1 MTSRARVRS
10 HWLRGAL
17 AALPVLALA
26 SPGSLPALAGQSS
39 SPLRWQACQDDTLA
53 SYGYECASFTRPLR
67 RSEPDGPQVELAVFR
82 LPATGLAQER
92 IGTLFF
98 NPGGPGAPGHGS
110 AVKGRL
116 LPEEVRRAF
125 DFVTW
130 DPRGLGMSKPAL
142 ADCAVAMPQR
152 PATGSVDWERLLR
165 QRQRELAES
174 NRDCI
179 ARHGDLIPQMGT
191 VEAAHDLDALRQAVG
206 DDRLNFWGVSYG
218 TVIGSTYAALFPGR
232 VRALVLDGNVD
243 PWIDLGG
250 LRHSATA
257 PDDAIRFF
265 LQLHPD
271 LKPPLRRSL
280 ARLAQE
286 PLTLR
291 DGSQYTRWDLL
302 DSLVR
307 FPPISRLSGT
317 YGRTLIETVDQA
329 LFGSVAERTAALKTL
344 EHPLLRSSGQ
354 DSNAAAGFAAVACQ
368 DFPQRPSPQQQAAW
382 LDDLTRQAPLYGGSL
397 GVNFL
402 ALCSGYEDLQA
413 STPVP
418 RAPFPERGVSGLIIG
433 SSWDA
438 ATPWVWSTAMAR
450 AFPSMRTLQVVGNEH
465 GIYTN
470 AQSSCM
476 EEDVS
481 DYVLKGTVPP
491 TDLSCPYVKPAKQ
504 QSFP

>member
-26 SPGSLPALAGQSS
+26 SPVLPPALAGQSS
-39 SPLRWQACQDDTLA
+39 SPLRWQVCQDDTLA
-53 SYGYECASFTRPLR
+53 SYGYECASVTRPLR

-82 LPATGLAQER
+82 LPATGSAQER

-152 PATGSVDWERLLR
+152 PATGPVDWQRLLR

-271 LKPPLRRSL
+271 LKRPLKRSL

-286 PLTLR
+286 PLTLP
-291 DGSQYTRWDLL
+291 DGSPYTRWDLL
-302 DSLVR
+302 DPLTRYVY
-307 FPPISRLSGT
+307 ISRLSGT
-317 YGRTLIETVDQA
+317 YGRTLIETVHQA
-329 LFGSVAERTAALKTL
+329 LFGAPAEQTAALTML
-344 EHPLLRSSGQ
+344 EHPLLRSPSR
-354 DSNAAAGFAAVACQ
+354 DTNAAAGFAAVACQ

-476 EEDVS
+476 EEAVS
-481 DYVLKGTVPP
+481 GYLLTGAVPP

-504 QSFP
+504 QPFP

>member
-1 MTSRARVRS
+1 MTPRS
-10 HWLRGAL
+10 GVAFQWIRKAFM
-17 AALPVLALA
+17 ALPAVALLS
-26 SPGSLPALAGQSS
+26 SPGVRVWAGPSAT
-39 SPLRWQACQDDTLA
+39 PLRWQACQDDTLA
-53 SYGYECASFTRPLR
+53 AHGYECSRFSRPLR
-67 RSEPDGPQVELAVFR
+67 RAEPDGPQVELAVFR
-82 LPATGLAQER
+82 LPATGSVQER

-98 NPGGPGAPGHGS
+98 NPGGPGQPGGGS
-110 AVKGRL
+110 ATRGMF
-116 LPEEVRRAF
+116 LPARVRRAF

-130 DPRGLGMSKPAL
+130 DPRGLGQSKPAL

-152 PATGSVDWERLLR
+152 PATGPVDWQRVLT
-165 QRQRELAES
+165 QRQQELTER

-179 ARHGDLIPQMGT
+179 ARHRDLIPQMGT
-191 VEAAHDLDALRQAVG
+191 VEAAHDLDALRRALG
-206 DDRLNFWGVSYG
+206 DDRLSFWGISYG

-354 DSNAAAGFAAVACQ
+354 DSNAAAGFAAVTCQ
-368 DFPQRPSPQQQAAW
+368 DFPQRPTPQQQAAW
-382 LDDLTRQAPLYGGSL
+382 LEDLTRQAPLYGGTV

-418 RAPFPERGVSGLIIG
+418 RAPFPERRVSGLITG
-433 SSWDA
+433 ASWDG
-438 ATPWVWSTAMAR
+438 ATPWVWSTGMAR
-450 AFPSMRTLQVVGNEH
+450 AFPSMRRLEVVGSEH
-465 GIYTN
+465 GVYTN
-470 AQSSCM
+470 AQSPCV
-476 EEDVS
+476 EESVS
-481 DYVLKGTVPP
+481 RYLLTARVPP
-491 TDLSCPYVKPAKQ
+491 TDLSCPYVQPTQ
-504 QSFP
+504 QQPFP

>member
-1 MTSRARVRS
+1 MTPRS
-10 HWLRGAL
+10 G
-17 AALPVLALA
+17 VA
-26 SPGSLPALAGQSS
+26 SPWIRKALTVLPAVALLSPFGARALAGQASQ
-39 SPLRWQACQDDTLA
+39 PLRWQACQDDTLA
-53 SYGYECASFTRPLR
+53 STGYECASFSRPLR
-67 RSEPDGPQVELAVFR
+67 RAEPDGPQVELALFR
-82 LPATGLAQER
+82 LPATGTSQER

-98 NPGGPGAPGHGS
+98 NPGGPGAPGHTS
-110 AVKGRL
+110 AYKGRL

-125 DFVTW
+125 DFVIW
-130 DPRGLGMSKPAL
+130 DPRGLGQSRPAL

-152 PATGSVDWERLLR
+152 PATGPVDWQRVLT
-165 QRQRELAES
+165 QRQRELAAS

-179 ARHGDLIPQMGT
+179 ARHRNLIPQMGT

-206 DDRLNFWGVSYG
+206 DDRLSFWGISYG

-271 LKPPLRRSL
+271 LKRPLQRSL
-280 ARLAQE
+280 ARLAQK
-286 PLTLR
+286 PLTLP
-291 DGSQYTRWDLL
+291 DGSLYTRWDLL
-302 DSLVR
+302 DSLTR
-307 FPPISRLSGT
+307 YLPISRLSGT
-317 YGRTLIETVDQA
+317 YGRTLIERVHQA
-329 LFGSVAERTAALKTL
+329 LFGAPAERTAALTTL

-418 RAPFPERGVSGLIIG
+418 RAPFPERGVSGLITG
-433 SSWDA
+433 ASWDGS
-438 ATPWVWSTAMAR
+438 TPWLWSTGMAR
-450 AFPSMRTLQVVGNEH
+450 AFPSMRSLQVVGSEH

-470 AQSSCM
+470 AQSSCV
-476 EEDVS
+476 EEAVS
-481 DYVLKGTVPP
+481 RYLLTGTVPP

>member
-1 MTSRARVRS
+1 MTSRARVS
-10 HWLRGAL
+10 VHWLRRVL
-17 AALPVLALA
+17 AALPVLALV
-26 SPGSLPALAGQSS
+26 SPFGVRALAGQSS
-39 SPLRWQACQDDTLA
+39 PPLRWHVCQNDTLA
-53 SYGYECASFTRPLR
+53 SYGYECASFSRPLR
-67 RSEPDGPQVELAVFR
+67 RAEPDGPQVKLAVFR
-82 LPATGLAQER
+82 LPATGTAQER

-152 PATGSVDWERLLR
+152 PATGSVDWQRLLR

-243 PWIDLGG
+243 PWMDLGG

-265 LQLHPD
+265 LQLHPE
-271 LKPPLRRSL
+271 LKHPLQRSL
-280 ARLAQE
+280 ARLAQK
-286 PLTLR
+286 PLTLS
-291 DGSQYTRWDLL
+291 DGSPYTRWDLL
-302 DSLVR
+302 DSLTR
-307 FPPISRLSGT
+307 YLPISRLSGT
-317 YGRTLIETVDQA
+317 YGRTLIETVHQA
-329 LFGSVAERTAALKTL
+329 LFGAPAERTAALTTL

-354 DSNAAAGFAAVACQ
+354 DSNAAGGFAAITCQ

-382 LDDLTRQAPLYGGSL
+382 LDDLTRGAPLYGGSL

-418 RAPFPERGVSGLIIG
+418 RAPFPERGVAGLITG
-433 SSWDA
+433 ASWDGS
-438 ATPWVWSTAMAR
+438 TPWVWSTGMAR
-450 AFPSMRTLQVVGNEH
+450 AFPSMRSLQVVGSEH
-465 GIYTN
+465 GVYTN
-470 AQSSCM
+470 AQSSCV
-476 EEDVS
+476 EAAVS
-481 DYVLKGTVPP
+481 RYLLTGTVPP

-504 QSFP
+504 QPFP

>member
-10 HWLRGAL
+10 HWFRRSL
-17 AALPVLALA
+17 AALPALALV
-26 SPGSLPALAGQSS
+26 SPFVARALADQASQ
-39 SPLRWQACQDDTLA
+39 PLGWQACQDDTLA
-53 SYGYECASFTRPLR
+53 SRGYECASLNRPLR
-67 RSEPDGPQVELAVFR
+67 RAEPNGPQVELAVFR
-82 LPATGLAQER
+82 LPATGPAQER

-98 NPGGPGAPGHGS
+98 NPGGPGQPGGGS
-110 AVKGRL
+110 AWKGML
-116 LPEEVRRAF
+116 LPPKMRRAF

-130 DPRGLGMSKPAL
+130 DPRGLGQSKPAL

-152 PATGSVDWERLLR
+152 PATGPVDWQRVLT
-165 QRQRELAES
+165 QRQRELAKS

-179 ARHGDLIPQMGT
+179 SRHRDLISQMGT
-191 VEAAHDLDALRQAVG
+191 VEAVHDLDALRQAVG

-218 TVIGSTYAALFPGR
+218 TVIGSTYAVLFPGR

-250 LRHSATA
+250 LRRSATA

-271 LKPPLRRSL
+271 LKRPLRRSL

-286 PLTLR
+286 PLTLP
-291 DGSQYTRWDLL
+291 DGSTYTRWDLL
-302 DSLVR
+302 DPLVNYI
-307 FPPISRLSGT
+307 FISRVSGT
-317 YGRTLIETVDQA
+317 YGRTLIETVHQA
-329 LFGSVAERTAALKTL
+329 LFGAPAAQTAALTTL
-344 EHPLLRSSGQ
+344 ENRLLRSSSQ
-354 DSNAAAGFAAVACQ
+354 DTNAAAGFAAVACQ

-470 AQSSCM
+470 AQSSCV
-476 EEDVS
+476 EEAVS
-481 DYVLKGTVPP
+481 RYLLTGAVPP

-504 QSFP
+504 QPFP

>member
-1 MTSRARVRS
+1 MTSRAKVRPHS
-10 HWLRGAL
+10 LRRAL
-17 AALPVLALA
+17 AALPALALV
-26 SPGSLPALAGQSS
+26 SPFGARALADQSS
-39 SPLRWQACQDDTLA
+39 PPLRWMACQDETLA
-53 SYGYECASFTRPLR
+53 SYGYECTSFSRPLR
-67 RSEPDGPQVELAVFR
+67 RAEPDGPQVELAVFR
-82 LPATGLAQER
+82 LPATGSAQER

-98 NPGGPGAPGHGS
+98 NPGGPGQPGGGS
-110 AVKGRL
+110 ATKGMF
-116 LPEEVRRAF
+116 LPPKVRRAF

-130 DPRGLGMSKPAL
+130 DPRGLGQSRPAL
-142 ADCAVAMPQR
+142 THCAVAMPQR
-152 PATGSVDWERLLR
+152 PATGPVDWQQVLT
-165 QRQRELAES
+165 QRQRELAER

-179 ARHGDLIPQMGT
+179 ARHRALIPQMGT

-206 DDRLNFWGVSYG
+206 DDRLSFWGISYG

-257 PDDAIRFF
+257 PDDAIRYF

-271 LKPPLRRSL
+271 LKRPLRRSL

-286 PLTLR
+286 PLTLP
-291 DGSQYTRWDLL
+291 DGSPYTRWDLL
-302 DSLVR
+302 DALTR
-307 FPPISRLSGT
+307 YLPISRLSGT
-317 YGRTLIETVDQA
+317 YGRTLIETVHQA
-329 LFGSVAERTAALKTL
+329 LFGAPAEQTAALRTL
-344 EHPLLRSSGQ
+344 EHPLLRSSDQ
-354 DSNAAAGFAAVACQ
+354 DALAAAGFAAVTCQ

-382 LDDLTRQAPLYGGSL
+382 LENLTREAPLYGGSL

-418 RAPFPERGVSGLIIG
+418 RAPFPERGVSGLITG
-433 SSWDA
+433 ASWDGS
-438 ATPWVWSTAMAR
+438 TPWVWSTGMAR
-450 AFPSMRTLQVVGNEH
+450 AFPSMRSLQVVGSEH

-470 AQSSCM
+470 AQSSCV
-476 EEDVS
+476 EEAVS
-481 DYVLKGTVPP
+481 GFLLTGRVPP

-504 QSFP
+504 QAFP

>member
-1 MTSRARVRS
+1 MTPRS
-10 HWLRGAL
+10 GVAFQWIRKAFM
-17 AALPVLALA
+17 ALPAVALLS
-26 SPGSLPALAGQSS
+26 SPGVRVWAGPSAT
-39 SPLRWQACQDDTLA
+39 PLRWQACQDDTLA
-53 SYGYECASFTRPLR
+53 AHGYECSRFSRPLR
-67 RSEPDGPQVELAVFR
+67 RAEPDGPQVELAVFR
-82 LPATGLAQER
+82 LPATGSVQER

-98 NPGGPGAPGHGS
+98 NPGGPGQPGGGS
-110 AVKGRL
+110 ATRGMF
-116 LPEEVRRAF
+116 LPARVRRAF

-130 DPRGLGMSKPAL
+130 DPRGLGQSKPAL

-152 PATGSVDWERLLR
+152 PATGPVDWQRVLT

-179 ARHGDLIPQMGT
+179 ARHRDLIPQMGT

-206 DDRLNFWGVSYG
+206 DDRLSFWGISYG
-218 TVIGSTYAALFPGR
+218 TVIGSTYAALFPER
-232 VRALVLDGNVD
+232 VRVLVLDGNVD

-271 LKPPLRRSL
+271 LKPSLRRSL

-329 LFGSVAERTAALKTL
+329 LLGSVAERTAALKTL

-354 DSNAAAGFAAVACQ
+354 DANAAAGFAAVTCQ
-368 DFPQRPSPQQQAAW
+368 DFPQRPTPQQQAAW
-382 LDDLTRQAPLYGGSL
+382 LEDLTRQAPLYGGTV

-476 EEDVS
+476 EEAVS
-481 DYVLKGTVPP
+481 RYLLTGAVPP

-504 QSFP
+504 QPFP